1 MYNKTLC
8 RFTPLPPREYHSTCI
23 NAITPYVDSLHSTH
37 STQRI
42 SMYNKTLCRFTPL
55 PPREY
60 QCTIK
65 PYVNSLH
72 FHPENINVQ

>member
-1 MYNKTLC
+1 
-8 RFTPLPPREYHSTCI
+8 
-23 NAITPYVDSLHSTH
+23 
-37 STQRI
+37 
-42 SMYNKTLCRFTPL
+42 MYNKTLCRFTPL

-65 PYVNSLH
+65 PYVDSLHFHPENINVYNKTLCRFTPLPPREYQCTIKPYVDSLH